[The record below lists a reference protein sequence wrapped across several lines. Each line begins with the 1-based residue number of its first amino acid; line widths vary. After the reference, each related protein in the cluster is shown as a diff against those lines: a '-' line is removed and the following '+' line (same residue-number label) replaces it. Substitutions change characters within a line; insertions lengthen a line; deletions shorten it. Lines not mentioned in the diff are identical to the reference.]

1 MNLHTVPPKK
11 SGFSLQTNLKSGQ
24 GKRTS
29 SMAAITLTLRLSI
42 RVVFLNNRL
51 NVELYDCF
59 KNKDPT
65 LGSVV
70 NESVARCC

>member
-1 MNLHTVPPKK
+1 
-11 SGFSLQTNLKSGQ
+11 
-24 GKRTS
+24 
-29 SMAAITLTLRLSI
+29 MAAITLTLRLSI